1 MFCTLFMFDLML
13 ISVHQA
19 EDYSCTNVKEK
30 GAEVLIDGA
39 PDEQN
44 EAPDQPSET
53 DRYGRGFPTKP
64 NTKTAQRLEQLVMQ
78 WGKTTRS
85 ADFTKMTTGSDK
97 TNIQT
102 QNKYSELIN
111 SGELHNFKI
120 PKMHDDELL
129 NIF

>member
-1 MFCTLFMFDLML
+1 MFDLML
-13 ISVHQA
+13 ISFHQA
-19 EDYSCTNVKEK
+19 EDNSCTNVKEK
-30 GAEVLIDGA
+30 GAEVLIDGV

-64 NTKTAQRLEQLVMQ
+64 NTETAQRLEQLVMQ

-102 QNKYSELIN
+102 GENKYSELIN
-111 SGELHNFKI
+111 SGKLHNFKI